1 MAPNNF
7 KSDDSFLKNIAKG
20 AAGTL
25 ATIEKLKQCGFDPIE
40 LERGSSGFKI
50 WKEIKIKRIR
60 VPDIICLKSG
70 LRFESRCKTKL
81 EISMSHSLN
90 DPNRSWNADMRSDD
104 FVSIM
109 RCEQKSDSPID
120 WTVVSPIHFI
130 KITDMDKSFKANEV
144 STTKP
149 KGVEEGSEIRVVW
162 PCSFA
167 KQESY
172 LEEIGDKTLKLRSAI
187 EDGNV
192 QRLRIKR
199 KNCNL
204 KPQCNVGDM
213 VKADQIVLSC
223 VPVVINP
230 VFPGEVDE
238 DFFLERLKLFS
249 LSERYAAAKVLRYR
263 GYEKGENLLKERMF
277 DRDED
282 IYVRLEAAAAL
293 AAYGINDG
301 WNFLH
306 DSLNSEFLQ
315 VQLETIIVL
324 SEIKKSK
331 SQEMLIQVLIDKNEN
346 DEIRAGAAW
355 ALGEFVTEIS
365 LSALTNSFNSHSE
378 NIKIEAARALLKIA
392 PSKKDAL
399 VNLIKNIDT
408 NKRDGIAW
416 TLARTGH
423 FNPSLLL
430 PDDITDTN
438 MRYWASYIIGF
449 GKDQFI
455 EEEIKNLCNMDPEI
469 HFAASVLW
477 QILSSWIYELEEY

>member
-1 MAPNNF
+1 LAPNSF
-7 KSDDSFLKNIAKG
+7 KSDESFLKNIAKG
-20 AAGTL
+20 AAGTI

-50 WKEIKIKRIR
+50 WKKIKIKRVR

-70 LRFESRCKTKL
+70 MRFESRCKTKL
-81 EISMSHSLN
+81 EISMSHSLK
-90 DPNRSWNADMRSDD
+90 DPKRSWNADMRSDD
-104 FVSIM
+104 FVSLM

-130 KITDMDKSFKANEV
+130 KIADMNKSFDANEV
-144 STTKP
+144 SITKP

-162 PCSFA
+162 PCSYA
-167 KQESY
+167 KQESFV
-172 LEEIGDKTLKLRSAI
+172 EEMGEKTLKLRSAS
-187 EDGNV
+187 EGGNV

-199 KNCNL
+199 KSCNL
-204 KPQCNVGDM
+204 QLQCNVGDV

-223 VPVVINP
+223 VPVTINP
-230 VFPGEVDE
+230 TFPGEVDE
-238 DFFLERLKLFS
+238 DFFLERLKRFS

-263 GYEKGENLLKERMF
+263 GYEKGENLLKERMC
-277 DRDED
+277 DPDED

-293 AAYGINDG
+293 AVYDNHSG
-301 WNFLH
+301 WNFLNN
-306 DSLNSEFLQ
+306 SLNSEFLE

-331 SQEMLIQVLIDKNEN
+331 SEETLIQVLIDKNRD

-355 ALGEFVTEIS
+355 ALGEFATEKS
-365 LSALTNSFNSHSE
+365 LSALSDSFSSHGE
-378 NIKIEAARALLKIA
+378 NIKIEAARALLRIA
-392 PSKKDAL
+392 PSKRDSL
-399 VNLIKNIDT
+399 VNLIKDIDI

-423 FNPSLLL
+423 FNPTLLL

-449 GKDQFI
+449 GKDLFI
-455 EEEIKNLCNMDPEI
+455 EEQIKNLCDMDPEI
-469 HFAASVLW
+469 RFAASVLW
-477 QILSSWIYELEEY
+477 QILSSWIYRLEEY